1 MKGWY
6 IRDHMNIFLADTSV
20 MFFAAIIERKSV
32 TNPRAVAP
40 RRYSDPVKPMKVGKT
55 LINKS
60 AAEW

>member
-1 MKGWY
+1 
-6 IRDHMNIFLADTSV
+6 MNIFLADTSV